1 MSRLLFAA
9 VLLAMYVALAL
20 SPLAIAG
27 LAGLPPRPF
36 LDDLSSGVAMAAFVV
51 LLLEFVLSGRFR
63 VFSTTLGIDLAMQLH
78 QLLARTAVVML
89 LLHPVL
95 YTLPLAPQRPW
106 DRTLELTLGL
116 TPAATVTGLIAWGAL
131 GFLVVAA
138 LCRNSYSWRYEM
150 WRLAHGLSALV
161 VGTAGLHHAL
171 DAGRYSRLPGMAAF
185 WWVALAVAAGSLALV
200 YFWRPLM
207 QRRRSYRVRAVNRE
221 AARIWEIVLEPAGTA
236 RLAYRAG
243 EFAWLK
249 LGSPRPLFENPFSF
263 SSAPGAAD
271 GLLRFLVK
279 EAGDFTNAIG
289 QVARGTP
296 AYLDGPHGDFTLDDA
311 SREGVALL
319 AGGIGIAPMLSLLR
333 QLSANRDP
341 RPVILIYGNRVRE
354 QMVDVQ
360 RLANTDAL
368 RDFTYHPVLSEPPG
382 DWSGLRGQLDES
394 TIERCLPREKREAW
408 TYYVCG
414 PPPMIDS
421 VERTLDAMGVPLR
434 QIISEKFQY
443 DFGRRTRRNRRTVS
457 LWLAISA
464 TLIAGAA
471 LFALR

>member
-9 VLLAMYVALAL
+9 VLLAAYVALAA
-20 SPLAIAG
+20 SPLAVAA

-36 LDDLSSGVAMAAFVV
+36 LDDLSSGLAMTAFVV

-63 VFSTTLGIDLAMQLH
+63 VFSTTFGIDLAMQLH
-78 QLLARTAVVML
+78 QLLARTAVVLL
-89 LLHPVL
+89 LLHPAL

-106 DRTLELTLGL
+106 DRTLEFTLGL
-116 TPAATVTGLIAWGAL
+116 TPAATVTGLIGWGAL
-131 GFLVVAA
+131 GFLVAAA
-138 LCRNSYSWRYEM
+138 LCRNSYSWRYET
-150 WRLAHGLSALV
+150 WRLTHGLSALV
-161 VGTAGLHHAL
+161 LGAAGLHHAL

-185 WWVALAVAAGSLALV
+185 WWVALALAAGSLALV
-200 YFWRPLM
+200 YLWRPLM
-207 QRRRSYRVRAVNRE
+207 QRRRSYRVRAVSRE
-221 AARIWEIVLEPAGTA
+221 AARIWEIALEPAGEA
-236 RLAYRAG
+236 RLVYRAG
-243 EFAWLK
+243 QFAWLK

-263 SSAPGAAD
+263 SSAPAGKD

-279 EAGDFTNAIG
+279 EAGDFTNDIG
-289 QVARGTP
+289 KVAPGTS
-296 AYLDGPHGDFTLDDA
+296 AYLDGPHGDFTLQDA
-311 SREGVALL
+311 SREGVVLI

-333 QLSANRDP
+333 ELAATGDP

-360 RLANTDAL
+360 RLAQTTAL
-368 RDFTYHPVLSEPPG
+368 RDFSYHPVLSEPPG
-382 DWSGLRGQLDES
+382 DWTGLRGQLDPG
-394 TIERCLPREKREAW
+394 TIERCLPGGGRAAW

-421 VERTLDAMGVPLR
+421 VERALDATGVPLR

-457 LWLAISA
+457 PWLAISA
-464 TLIAGAA
+464 TLIAAA
-471 LFALR
+471 AVFGLR